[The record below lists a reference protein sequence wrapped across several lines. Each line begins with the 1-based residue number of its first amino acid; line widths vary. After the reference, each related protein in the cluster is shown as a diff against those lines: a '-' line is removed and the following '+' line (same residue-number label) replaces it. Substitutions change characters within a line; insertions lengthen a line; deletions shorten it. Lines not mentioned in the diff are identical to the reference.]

1 MAGISGDVT
10 RLAKRARDAARQ
22 RSLEHGE
29 SGWGSPVVPAPV
41 VSRPVGGPFRVVVV
55 GAGIQGG
62 VLARGAHAL
71 NGAELVSVVD
81 LERERAEQLL
91 ERLGAPSAR
100 ADTDSATAFAETGPD
115 LVVVATTAPS
125 HVALGNLAI
134 DAGVPRIM
142 LEKPIGTSFPASAAL
157 VERARAAG
165 TMLSVN
171 YVRRY
176 LPDHR
181 AVLAAVQ
188 AGQIGPLRI
197 MTAQVGAGELAMQGS
212 HFVDL
217 FRMFTGAEVT
227 EVCARL
233 RPTGSQNVRGA
244 DFEDPTGVLELRAS
258 TGARAYIDFE
268 PDLPA
273 RDIVVTLR
281 GDDGLIVLEEHQRV
295 WSLRSRSGR
304 TWTFPFAE
312 PFAPN
317 TFAMRSLH
325 GALTESRPSCS
336 GEDGLAALEVI
347 LAAHHSSRRGGAP
360 VTLPLDE
367 HERELEVMFP

>member
-1 MAGISGDVT
+1 MAGVPDEVT
-10 RLAKRARDAARQ
+10 RLAKRVRDAARQ
-22 RSLEHGE
+22 RSLEQGE
-29 SGWGSPVVPAPV
+29 AGWGSPVVPPRV
-41 VSRPVGGPFRVVVV
+41 VTRPGGGDFRVVVV
-55 GAGIQGG
+55 GAGVQGG
-62 VLARGAHAL
+62 VLARGVHSL
-71 NGAELVSVVD
+71 HGAELFAVVD
-81 LERERAEQLL
+81 LDQDRARQVLD
-91 ERLGAPSAR
+91 RLSSTSAR
-100 ADTDSATAFAETGPD
+100 AMTDTASAVAATAPD

-125 HVALGNLAI
+125 HLALGEVALDGS
-134 DAGVPRIM
+134 VPRLL
-142 LEKPIGTSFPASAAL
+142 LEKPIGTSYPDAARL
-157 VERARAAG
+157 VERARTSG
-165 TMLSVN
+165 TTLSVN

-176 LPDHR
+176 LADHR
-181 AVLAAVQ
+181 AVLAAVR
-188 AGQIGPLRI
+188 AGQIGPLRL

-233 RPTGSQNVRGA
+233 RPTDSHNVRGD

-312 PFAPN
+312 PFAPT
-317 TFAMRSLH
+317 TFAARSLQ
-325 GALTESRPSCS
+325 GALTEEHPSCS
-336 GEDGLAALEVI
+336 GDDGLAALEVI
-347 LAAHHSSRRGGAP
+347 LAAHHSSRRGGVP

-367 HERELEVMFP
+367 SDRSLEVRFP

>member
-1 MAGISGDVT
+1 MPGITGDVT
-10 RLAKRARDAARQ
+10 RLAKRVRDAARQ
-22 RSLEHGE
+22 RSLEQGE
-29 SGWGSPVVPAPV
+29 SGWGPPVVPAPV
-41 VSRPVGGPFRVVVV
+41 VTRTSGGPFRVAVV
-55 GAGIQGG
+55 GAGVQGG
-62 VLARGAHAL
+62 VLARGVHAL
-71 NGAELVSVVD
+71 HGAELVAVVD
-81 LERERAEQLL
+81 LDQDRAQQLV
-91 ERLGAPSAR
+91 ERLGGSSAR
-100 ADTDSATAFAETGPD
+100 VLSDAATAFAETAPD
-115 LVVVATTAPS
+115 LVVIATTAPS
-125 HVALGNLAI
+125 HIALGNLAL
-134 DAGVPRIM
+134 DSAAPRIM
-142 LEKPIGTSFPASAAL
+142 LEKPIGTSYPDSAAL
-157 VERARAAG
+157 VERARVAG
-165 TMLSVN
+165 ASLSVN

-181 AVLAAVQ
+181 AVLTAVQ
-188 AGQIGPLRI
+188 AGQIGPLRL

-217 FRMFTGAEVT
+217 FRMFSGAEVT

-312 PFAPN
+312 PFAPT
-317 TFAMRSLH
+317 TFATRSLQ
-325 GALTESRPSCS
+325 GALTEERPSCD
-336 GEDGLAALEVI
+336 GDDGLAALEVI
-347 LAAHHSSRRGGAP
+347 LAAHHSSRRGGVP
-360 VTLPLDE
+360 VALPLDE
-367 HERELEVMFP
+367 SDRALEVLFP

>member
-1 MAGISGDVT
+1 MAGISADLT
-10 RLAKRARDAARQ
+10 RLVKRARDAARE
-22 RSLEHGE
+22 RSLEQGE
-29 SGWGSPVVPAPV
+29 SGWGSPVMPPPV
-41 VSRPVGGPFRVVVV
+41 VTRPSGGAFRVVVV
-55 GAGIQGG
+55 GAGVQGG
-62 VLARGAHAL
+62 VLARGAHTL
-71 NGAELVSVVD
+71 QGAELVAVVD
-81 LERERAEQLL
+81 LDQERSSQVLD
-91 ERLGAPSAR
+91 RLSGTSAR
-100 ADTDSATAFAETGPD
+100 AMSDAASAFAETSPD

-125 HVALGNLAI
+125 HVALGDLAL
-134 DAGVPRIM
+134 DASVPRIM
-142 LEKPIGTSFPASAAL
+142 LEKPIGTNYAESAAL
-157 VERARAAG
+157 VERARGAGAA
-165 TMLSVN
+165 LSVN

-176 LPDHR
+176 LTDHR

-188 AGQIGPLRI
+188 AGQIGQLRL

-217 FRMFTGAEVT
+217 FRMFSGAEVT

-233 RPTGSQNVRGA
+233 RPTASPNARGA

-295 WSLRSRSGR
+295 WTLRSRSGR

-312 PFAPN
+312 PFAPT
-317 TFAMRSLH
+317 TFATRSLQ
-325 GALTESRPSCS
+325 GALTEERPSCS
-336 GEDGLAALEVI
+336 GADGLAALEVI
-347 LAAHHSSRRGGAP
+347 LAAHHSSRRGGMP
-360 VTLPLDE
+360 VALPLSSDD
-367 HERELEVMFP
+367 RDLEVRFP